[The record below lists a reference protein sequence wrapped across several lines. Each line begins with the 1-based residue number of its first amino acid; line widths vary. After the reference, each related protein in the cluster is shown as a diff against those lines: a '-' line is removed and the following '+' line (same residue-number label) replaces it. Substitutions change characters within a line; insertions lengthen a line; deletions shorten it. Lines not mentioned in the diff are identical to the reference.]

1 MKVTKREKILLIV
14 LSVIL
19 LGFLYNK
26 FVLTKQKEKI
36 SALQEQRDEYVKK
49 ISEIQAKI
57 DSKDKKQAEIKVL
70 NSKIID
76 KTSKLFPSI
85 EQERI
90 IVMLNKMLENAK
102 LQGDVVSFS
111 EISDDKL
118 IFEKKNVVILDNEL
132 SKLVEQYNNIGS
144 DKKAIEKQID
154 NKETGNITKED
165 TTKEDTTKENTTKE
179 NKDTGIATTNKMQ
192 VTVSFKGNY
201 LPFLAFIKEAETF
214 EKKIIISK
222 INLVAS
228 EENEISGNI
237 LLDFYAIPKFNKEEY
252 FPWKFDMPSGKENPF
267 EGAVTSTNA
276 TLKKKVEVKN
286 DFVMSAKPITSD
298 LPTIRIGRAED
309 NSMSSYVYA
318 DNRGIEEVE
327 FHFSK
332 KNDKYYYMYKTSI
345 ESWPRDFNT
354 VNEFVPASGNIT
366 LEVFSQKRGL
376 ETDLASANVKIFN
389 DTDKTV
395 VVNVQNDDSV
405 KPRVN
410 VLKEKG
416 NILVNR

>member
-26 FVLTKQKEKI
+26 FVLIKQRERI
-36 SALQEQRDEYVKK
+36 STLQAQRDDYAKK
-49 ISEIQAKI
+49 VSEIQAKI

-76 KTSKLFPSI
+76 KTSKIFPSI
-85 EQERI
+85 EQEII
-90 IVMLNKMLENAK
+90 IVILDKMFENAK

-111 EISDDKL
+111 EISDEKL
-118 IFEKKNVVILDNEL
+118 TSEKKNVAILDNEL
-132 SKLVEQYNNIGS
+132 NKLVEQYNNTGS
-144 DKKAIEKQID
+144 DKKVIEKQTD
-154 NKETGNITKED
+154 SKGTENSA
-165 TTKEDTTKENTTKE
+165 KENTTNE
-179 NKDTGIATTNKMQ
+179 NKDTGIATINKMQ

-201 LPFLAFIKEAETF
+201 IQFLSFIKEVEAF
-214 EKKIIISK
+214 KKKIIISK

-228 EENEISGNI
+228 EENEISGNLI
-237 LLDFYAIPKFNKEEY
+237 LDFYAIPKFNKEDY
-252 FPWKFDMPSGKENPF
+252 FPWKFEMPSGKENPF
-267 EGAVTSTNA
+267 EGAVTFVNVTE
-276 TLKKKVEVKN
+276 KKMGEVKN

-298 LPTIRIGRAED
+298 LPTIRIGKAED
-309 NSMSSYVYA
+309 NSTSSYVYA
-318 DNRGIEEVE
+318 DNRGVEEVE

-332 KNDKYYYMYKTSI
+332 KDDKYFYKYKTST
-345 ESWPRDFNT
+345 ESWPKDFNN
-354 VNEFVPASGNIT
+354 VNEFVPASEKIT
-366 LEVFSQKRGL
+366 LEIFSQKRGI

-389 DTDKTV
+389 DTDKTI
-395 VVNVQNDDSV
+395 VVNVQNDDAV

-416 NILVNR
+416 NVLVNR

>member
-26 FVLTKQKEKI
+26 FVLIKQREKM
-36 SALQEQRDEYVKK
+36 STLQTQKDDYAKK
-49 ISEIQAKI
+49 VSEIQAKI

-85 EQERI
+85 EQEII
-90 IVMLNKMLENAK
+90 IVMLDKMFENSK

-111 EISDDKL
+111 EITDEKL
-118 IFEKKNVVILDNEL
+118 TSEKKNVAILDNEL
-132 SKLVEQYNNIGS
+132 NKLVKQYNNTGS
-144 DKKAIEKQID
+144 DEKAIEKQTD
-154 NKETGNITKED
+154 NKGTENSTKEN
-165 TTKEDTTKENTTKE
+165 TTKENTTKE
-179 NKDTGIATTNKMQ
+179 NKDAGIATASKMQ

-201 LPFLAFIKEAETF
+201 LQFLGFIKEVEAF
-214 EKKIIISK
+214 KKKIIISK

-228 EENEISGNI
+228 EENEISGNLI
-237 LLDFYAIPKFNKEEY
+237 LDFYAIPKFNKEEY

-267 EGAVTSTNA
+267 EGAVTSVNVTA
-276 TLKKKVEVKN
+276 KKKVEVKN

-298 LPTIRIGRAED
+298 LPTIRIGKAGD
-309 NSMSSYVYA
+309 NSISSYIYA
-318 DNRGIEEVE
+318 DNRGMEEVE

-332 KNDKYYYMYKTSI
+332 KNDKYYYKYKTSI
-345 ESWPRDFNT
+345 ESWPKDFNN
-354 VNEFVPASGNIT
+354 VNEFVLASENIT
-366 LEVFSQKRGL
+366 LEIFSQKRGID
-376 ETDLASANVKIFN
+376 TDLSSANVKIFN
-389 DTDKTV
+389 DTDRTV
-395 VVNVQNDDSV
+395 VVYVQNDDAV